1 MFTGIIAEF
10 NPLHLGHES
19 IIKRAKSL
27 PDSEGVTV
35 LLSSNFTQRGSPSVA
50 DKFARA
56 SMAVRAGADL
66 VIELPFLYACSAGQD
81 FARGAVEILGRLG
94 VSRLVFGME
103 NPEFDAWT
111 LAGILAD
118 EPESYREILRLE
130 LGRGAS
136 FPKAVSIALEGIIPG
151 AGEFMFRPNNM
162 LAVSYMAG
170 IIRGGYD
177 IEAVPFRRVEGVTSR
192 EIRADIAGKS
202 HIMPEYSRE
211 ILAEAEGSG
220 KLSDEGRL
228 WPLLQGL
235 FLRSTAEDLRGIW
248 GIDEGIGGLF
258 LRHWR
263 DSCGLGDFIGR
274 CVCARYTA
282 SHIRR
287 RLVYMLLGLRRDD
300 VSEAMK
306 GDAPY
311 ARVLAFTEKGRGI
324 LRRCRKAS
332 HIPVITRLKD
342 AEGETGRF
350 FAETERRASQL
361 YELTLSR
368 PDMSREGHKVL
379 QFPQM

>member
-1 MFTGIIAEF
+1 MLTGITAEF
-10 NPLHLGHES
+10 NPLHHGHES
-19 IIKRAKSL
+19 IMKSAKSL
-27 PDSEGVTV
+27 PDSEGLIV
-35 LLSSNFTQRGSPSVA
+35 LLSSNFTQRGSPSVV
-50 DKFARA
+50 DKFTR
-56 SMAVRAGADL
+56 STTAVMAGADV

-81 FARGAVEILGRLG
+81 FARGAVNILGRLG
-94 VSRLVFGME
+94 VSRIVFGME
-103 NPEFDAWT
+103 NPEFDAGSVADV
-111 LAGILAD
+111 LAN

-136 FPKAVSIALEGIIPG
+136 FPKAVSIALEAVRPG
-151 AGEFMFRPNNM
+151 SREFMTRPNNM

-177 IEAVPFRRVEGVTSR
+177 IEAVPFRRVEGATSR

-202 HIMPEYSRE
+202 HMMPEYSRG
-211 ILAEAEGSG
+211 ILAEAERSG
-220 KLSDEGRL
+220 RLSDEGRL

-235 FLRSTAEDLRGIW
+235 FLRSTAGELEEVYGA
-248 GIDEGIGGLF
+248 DEGIGGLF

-263 DSCGLGDFIGR
+263 DSRGLGDFVGR

-287 RLVYMLLGLRRDD
+287 RLVYMLLGLRRDYVRSAMNDD
-300 VSEAMK
+300 V
-306 GDAPY
+306 PY
-311 ARVLAFTEKGRGI
+311 ARVLAFTEKGREI

-342 AEGETGRF
+342 AEGDTGRF
-350 FAETERRASQL
+350 FAETEYRASQL

-368 PDMSREGHKVL
+368 LDMSRESHKVL
-379 QFPQM
+379 QFP